1 MALPLFNTKITSHRC
16 KHCGGSGYKKSRY
29 DGYMHVCSYCS
40 GTGRKL
46 VLTRKYEIK
55 KGQPDADPKFIVL
68 AKDQDIL
75 AKSFL
80 W

>member
-46 VLTRKYEIK
+46 VLTRKYDIE
-55 KGQPDADPKFIVL
+55 KGPTPTGDPWPNRTNYGEKIGP
-68 AKDQDIL
+68 ARR
-75 AKSFL
+75 
-80 W
+80 

>member
-46 VLTRKYEIK
+46 VRIGSTT
-55 KGQPDADPKFIVL
+55 
-68 AKDQDIL
+68 
-75 AKSFL
+75 
-80 W
+80 

>member
-16 KHCGGSGYKKSRY
+16 KHCRGSGYKKSRY

-46 VLTRKYEIK
+46 VLTRKYDIE
-55 KGQPDADPKFIVL
+55 KGPTPNR
-68 AKDQDIL
+68 
-75 AKSFL
+75 
-80 W
+80 

>member
-1 MALPLFNTKITSHRC
+1 MTSEATALQMALPLFNTKITSHRC

-46 VLTRKYEIK
+46 VL
-55 KGQPDADPKFIVL
+55 
-68 AKDQDIL
+68 
-75 AKSFL
+75 
-80 W
+80 

>member
-1 MALPLFNTKITSHRC
+1 MEIDMTSEATALQMALPLFNTKITSHRC

-46 VLTRKYEIK
+46 VLTRKHDIE
-55 KGQPDADPKFIVL
+55 KGPTPNR
-68 AKDQDIL
+68 
-75 AKSFL
+75 
-80 W
+80 

>member
-1 MALPLFNTKITSHRC
+1 MEIRHDFRSNSTTNGAGLFNTKITSHKC

-46 VLTRKYEIK
+46 VLTRKYDIE
-55 KGQPDADPKFIVL
+55 KGPA
-68 AKDQDIL
+68 
-75 AKSFL
+75 
-80 W
+80 

>member
-1 MALPLFNTKITSHRC
+1 MEIRHDFRSNSTTNGAASVQHKIASHRC
-16 KHCGGSGYKKSRY
+16 KHCGGSGYKKSKY

-55 KGQPDADPKFIVL
+55 KGPA
-68 AKDQDIL
+68 
-75 AKSFL
+75 
-80 W
+80 